1 MKLFKSLLV
10 APAAL
15 GLLSPI
21 TASASEVNLNGI
33 SNYSDVDSIEFA
45 NSFNNE
51 DNSIESPLL
60 AGGEGLV
67 SGSSYDGGFSETTTA
82 SFSVDFLLG
91 AEEGKGIVAATQTD
105 GDEAVQFDYSFQIDL
120 NTSFTG
126 EDSLD
131 ISIDAGN
138 LGASGSTSA
147 DSPNNEFDPNDT
159 DDKLTVDGIAYTFPV
174 GDELTVFVGTDSDGS
189 ALFTTACVYGTP
201 SDTLDDCGNVNAGIT
216 GGGVAAGAS
225 YDVGNGFSAAF
236 GIQATE
242 SGILTDETMDD
253 AYAFNAAY
261 IADNYGVSI
270 TYANVEDGTATGNND
285 DTFTALNGYIA
296 FEGYPTLSAGVEYGN
311 DDGSTDDFD
320 DQTMAYFV
328 GATYPVGAGELG
340 VGYGTHNLNDGMKEN
355 TDDELMFEAYYS
367 YSVNDSMTVTPLVYT
382 KEQKSAAKPD
392 LTGVMVKTSFSF

>member
-10 APAAL
+10 APASL
-15 GLLSPI
+15 GLLAPMAA
-21 TASASEVNLNGI
+21 TANEVTINDFNAAEEI
-33 SNYSDVDSIEFA
+33 AVTNSRVDGLEA
-45 NSFNNE
+45 RFNNLE
-51 DNSIESPLL
+51 
-60 AGGEGLV
+60 AG
-67 SGSSYDGGFSETTTA
+67 SFSETTTA

-91 AEEGKGIVAATQTD
+91 AEEGKGISATGETD
-105 GDEAVQFDYSFQIDL
+105 GDEAVEFNYSFQIDL

-131 ISIDAGN
+131 ISLDAGD
-138 LGASGSTSA
+138 LGATDA
-147 DSPNNEFDPNDT
+147 LQAASPNNEFDPNNTADA
-159 DDKLTVDGIAYTFPV
+159 LVVDGIAYTFPI
-174 GDELTVFVGTDSDGS
+174 GDELTVFFGTDSDGS

-261 IADNYGVSI
+261 LADNYGVSV
-270 TYANVEDGTATGNND
+270 TYASVEDGTATGDND
-285 DTFTALNGYIA
+285 DTYTALNGYIA
-296 FEGYPTLSAGVEYGN
+296 FEGYPTLSAGIEYGN
-311 DDGSTDDFD
+311 DDGSTNDFD
-320 DQTMAYFV
+320 DETMAYFV

-340 VGYGTHNLNDGMKEN
+340 FGYGTHKLNDGMK
-355 TDDELMFEAYYS
+355 
-367 YSVNDSMTVTPLVYT
+367 
-382 KEQKSAAKPD
+382 
-392 LTGVMVKTSFSF
+392 